1 MPRSWMIGNAGGAV
15 LAGAIA
21 LIAGCRLG
29 QQPIIE
35 ESRLS
40 WSEQKARIHEI
51 APVGTPRDEAVER
64 LRAAGI
70 DGEFGARDTIYYCGL
85 WERPDG
91 TYWQMDVALLFDAEG
106 RLYDL
111 RPAEAEVR
119 PLTERSG
126 PEGGTPARAGN
137 APRATQRAAASGE
150 PVLRERSADRAPIAR

>member
-1 MPRSWMIGNAGGAV
+1 MPRSRMIELAGGAW
-15 LAGAIA
+15 LAAAIA
-21 LIAGCRLG
+21 LAAGCRLG
-29 QQPIIE
+29 QPTIE
-35 ESRLS
+35 ANRLS
-40 WSEQKARIHEI
+40 WSEQKSRIHEI

-91 TYWQMDVALLFDAEG
+91 THWQMDVALLFDADG

-119 PLTERSG
+119 PLTEG
-126 PEGGTPARAGN
+126 PEQRGTRGRDGHATSVRRGETAGE
-137 APRATQRAAASGE
+137 E
-150 PVLRERSADRAPIAR
+150 PQLRERPDGARP